1 MRKTVTNVYL
11 EFPSVTAVNTL
22 LLYMR
27 YRVAR
32 FCSAHGYG
40 YSEEYSEENEYRV
53 RFDCEAAYSMF
64 TLSWDEESIK
74 FILVP

>member
-1 MRKTVTNVYL
+1 
-11 EFPSVTAVNTL
+11 
-22 LLYMR
+22 MR

-40 YSEEYSEENEYRV
+40 YSEEYSEKNEYRV

>member
-1 MRKTVTNVYL
+1 
-11 EFPSVTAVNTL
+11 
-22 LLYMR
+22 MR

-32 FCSAHGYG
+32 FCGAHGYG